1 MQQLRAKNKKRAGSS
16 RFGFTLIEMLVSVGL
31 FSVVLTVAL
40 GSILTIAD
48 ANKKARSLMSVMG
61 NLNFA
66 VDALT
71 RSIKTGS
78 DITDLND
85 CIVTSQVDYN
95 ASDPGNAPRQRVTY
109 CWSVDANDKGSI
121 TKQVDLGATL
131 PLTSPDVDIDY
142 MNFGVYGNV
151 EGDQPRVAI
160 NMEGTV
166 TISPRVSSSFTIQTT
181 VSQRQ
186 LNLDYTP

>member
-1 MQQLRAKNKKRAGSS
+1 MQLRPTNKKGIKSS
-16 RFGFTLIEMLVSVGL
+16 ASGFTLIEMLVSVGL
-31 FSVVLTVAL
+31 FSVVLTVTL

-66 VDALT
+66 VDAVV
-71 RSIKTGS
+71 RSVKTGS
-78 DITDLND
+78 DLNKFGD
-85 CIVTSQVDYN
+85 CISTEQVDYEAAN
-95 ASDPGNAPRQRVTY
+95 PGSDPRQTVSY
-109 CWSVDANDKGSI
+109 CWEVDGDGRGSI
-121 TKQVDLGATL
+121 TKQVESGAVL

-142 MNFGVYGNV
+142 MNFGVFGTAP
-151 EGDQPRVAI
+151 GDQPRVAI

-186 LNLDYTP
+186 LNIDYTSP

>member
-1 MQQLRAKNKKRAGSS
+1 MQLKPTNKKGAKPSGS
-16 RFGFTLIEMLVSVGL
+16 GFTLIEMLVSVGL
-31 FSVVLTVAL
+31 FSVVLTVTL

-66 VDALT
+66 VDAIT
-71 RSIKTGS
+71 RSVKTGS
-78 DITDLND
+78 DLDDNGNCISTD
-85 CIVTSQVDYN
+85 QVDYE
-95 ASDPGNAPRQRVTY
+95 AADPGSSARPRVTY
-109 CWSVDANDKGSI
+109 CWVVDADDNGSI
-121 TKQVDLGATL
+121 TKQVGSGVSL

-142 MNFGVYGNV
+142 MNFGVFGTAP
-151 EGDQPRVAI
+151 GDQPRVAI

-186 LNLDYTP
+186 LNIDYTSP